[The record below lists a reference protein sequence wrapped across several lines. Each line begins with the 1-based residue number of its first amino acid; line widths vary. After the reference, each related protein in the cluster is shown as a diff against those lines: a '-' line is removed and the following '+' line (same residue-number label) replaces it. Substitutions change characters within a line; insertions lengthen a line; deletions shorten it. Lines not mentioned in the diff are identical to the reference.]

1 LEEWIHKNESVPNF
15 VRLEVLTFVYNVQ
28 MMEEAVHFLGKET
41 IIQAVARSA
50 TKVSTFTDKITWPY
64 FANMFILFL

>member
-1 LEEWIHKNESVPNF
+1 
-15 VRLEVLTFVYNVQ
+15 
-28 MMEEAVHFLGKET
+28 MMEDAVHFLGKET
-41 IIQAVARSA
+41 VIQAIARSA